1 MGCTR
6 LSNRN
11 GGSMS
16 LFNNNLRQTVA
27 AALGAILVLSSCDG
41 SSHDDVPGAAANGEH
56 TTSPFAHIKAQPPGG
71 KWIAEARMQRNLVR
85 EFKGTG
91 TIYLVGVSLGR
102 LIAVAHG
109 AEISKVLVAKKDMA
123 TYYDVVVRPEDT
135 APGTA
140 RSMLRSLVSDRLGLN
155 VRTATEKRMTM
166 VLSPAPGGVLIEAS
180 GSNEGI
186 LDLEE
191 GQLRAVGAD
200 IAQLIA
206 LLGKNSK
213 VPVVDE
219 TELPGRYDYLLEW
232 DASNG
237 AFAFIQSLGDIGL
250 MLSPGLRPVESLVV
264 SDAKFLDDAGAR
276 PTPVPVQ
283 PATST
288 EQEETH

>member
-1 MGCTR
+1 MACTR

-16 LFNNNLRQTVA
+16 LLNSNLSQTVA

-41 SSHDDVPGAAANGEH
+41 ASRDDAPGVAAKGEH

-71 KWIAEARMQRNLVR
+71 KWIAEARTQRNLVR

-91 TIYLVGVSLGR
+91 TLYLVGVSLGR
-102 LIAVAHG
+102 LIAVAHS
-109 AEISKVLVAKKDMA
+109 AEISKVLIAKKDMA
-123 TYYDVVVRPEDT
+123 AYYDVVVRPEDT
-135 APGTA
+135 TPGTA
-140 RSMLRSLVSDRLGLN
+140 RLMLRSLVTDRLGLT
-155 VRTATEKRMTM
+155 VRPATEMRMTM

-191 GQLRAVGAD
+191 GQLKAVGSD
-200 IAQLIA
+200 ITQLIA
-206 LLGKNSK
+206 LLGKDSK

-219 TELPGRYDYLLEW
+219 TELPGRYNYRLEW
-232 DASNG
+232 DASKG

-264 SDAKFLDDAGAR
+264 SDAKFRADVAAR
-276 PTPVPVQ
+276 LPPVPVQ
-283 PATST
+283 SATST

>member
-1 MGCTR
+1 
-6 LSNRN
+6 
-11 GGSMS
+11 MS
-16 LFNNNLRQTVA
+16 LLNSNLSQTVA

-41 SSHDDVPGAAANGEH
+41 ASRDDAPGVAAKGEH

-71 KWIAEARMQRNLVR
+71 KWIAEARTQRNLVR

-91 TIYLVGVSLGR
+91 TLYLVGVSLGR
-102 LIAVAHG
+102 LIAVAHS
-109 AEISKVLVAKKDMA
+109 AEISKVLIAKKDMA
-123 TYYDVVVRPEDT
+123 AYYDVVVRPEDT
-135 APGTA
+135 TPGTA
-140 RSMLRSLVSDRLGLN
+140 RLMLRSLVTDRLGLT
-155 VRTATEKRMTM
+155 VRPATEMRMTM

-191 GQLRAVGAD
+191 GQLKAVGSD
-200 IAQLIA
+200 ITQLIA
-206 LLGKNSK
+206 LLGKDSK

-219 TELPGRYDYLLEW
+219 TELPGRYNYRLEW
-232 DASNG
+232 DASKG

-264 SDAKFLDDAGAR
+264 SDAKFRADVAAR
-276 PTPVPVQ
+276 LPPVPVQ
-283 PATST
+283 SATST

>member
-1 MGCTR
+1 
-6 LSNRN
+6 
-11 GGSMS
+11 MS
-16 LFNNNLRQTVA
+16 LLNSNLSQTVA

-41 SSHDDVPGAAANGEH
+41 ASRDDAPGVAAKGEH

-71 KWIAEARMQRNLVR
+71 KWIAEARTQRNLVR

-91 TIYLVGVSLGR
+91 TLYLVGVSLGR
-102 LIAVAHG
+102 LIAVAHS
-109 AEISKVLVAKKDMA
+109 AEISKVLIAKKDMA
-123 TYYDVVVRPEDT
+123 AYYDVVVRPEDT
-135 APGTA
+135 TPGTA
-140 RSMLRSLVSDRLGLN
+140 RLMLRSLVTDRLGLT
-155 VRTATEKRMTM
+155 VRPATEMRMTM

-191 GQLRAVGAD
+191 GQLKAVGSD
-200 IAQLIA
+200 ITQLIA
-206 LLGKNSK
+206 LLGKDSK

-219 TELPGRYDYLLEW
+219 TELPGRYNYRLEW
-232 DASNG
+232 DASKG

-264 SDAKFLDDAGAR
+264 SDAKFRADGAAR
-276 PTPVPVQ
+276 LPPVPVQ
-283 PATST
+283 SATST